1 VVWDLQSFRP
11 FEFVLGFGSWVQ
23 NFRPVQIDGTSSMR
37 PAETVIDGFICLAQS
52 GGVGNMPT
60 GNQLMGHAA
69 IATLVRDLKIIEEI
83 LSGWRQ
89 DTFPDG
95 FGITQR

>member
-1 VVWDLQSFRP
+1 
-11 FEFVLGFGSWVQ
+11 
-23 NFRPVQIDGTSSMR
+23 
-37 PAETVIDGFICLAQS
+37 
-52 GGVGNMPT
+52 
-60 GNQLMGHAA
+60 MGHAA